1 MLIIRMLT
9 PELLASLVA
18 ADERKCETGDCVEEP
33 AKPACD
39 ILSLDDYRGA
49 SLER

>member
-18 ADERKCETGDCVEEP
+18 TDERKCEAGNCLEEP
-33 AKPACD
+33 AKPVCD

-49 SLER
+49 VAKR